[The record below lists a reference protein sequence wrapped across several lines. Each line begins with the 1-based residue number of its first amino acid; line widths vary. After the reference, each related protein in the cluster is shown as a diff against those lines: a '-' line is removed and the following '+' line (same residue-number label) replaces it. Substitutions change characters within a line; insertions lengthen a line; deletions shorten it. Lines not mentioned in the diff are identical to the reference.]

1 MHTGPPGGTNSNL
14 TIIITNNAMLDFLM
28 EALWRHL
35 GKVVIFPI
43 GGVKV
48 VFLNISCFACWMAFS
63 MTDKAENIWV
73 LCCEAE
79 NIST

>member
-1 MHTGPPGGTNSNL
+1 MP
-14 TIIITNNAMLDFLM
+14 
-28 EALWRHL
+28 ALCRL
-35 GKVVIFPI
+35 FSKVVIFPI

-73 LCCEAE
+73 LCYEAE
-79 NIST
+79 NILTYTACSTLLLIILIQ